1 MLCVVDLC
9 DVIMCGYCFLIFPLV
24 VCVFGLLGVFKQ
36 REGTI
41 TMGILLL
48 LVDLDGLSY
57 SPFRGW
63 VIVLVF
69 VPGRLLGGGFA
80 HGVVGGAGTA

>member
-1 MLCVVDLC
+1 MFSCVDIV
-9 DVIMCGYCFLIFPLV
+9 FLLFLWS
-24 VCVFGLLGVFKQ
+24 CVYFVYWGVFKQ